1 MPPHAPAGCLG
12 GAAGSSDA
20 VVTFARRAPLPIL
33 LEVIVQTR
41 ADAREARRGGA
52 DRLEVVRDMASG
64 GLTPDASLVD
74 AIAEET
80 GLPLRVMVRENA
92 GYTTDAAELP
102 RLCRAVE
109 GFAGAGVDGLVLG
122 FAAAGRL
129 ALDEVRQ
136 VLASAP
142 SARVTFH
149 RAFDQ
154 VHDPLAAIDDIVALP
169 QVDRILTDGGGG
181 DAAGRAARLR
191 QYVAHAAGR
200 LHILAGGGVD
210 EHAFALFTQTRCVG
224 EIHVGRLARERDGP
238 DAPVSAARVRR
249 LRDLAG

>member
-1 MPPHAPAGCLG
+1 
-12 GAAGSSDA
+12 
-20 VVTFARRAPLPIL
+20 
-33 LEVIVQTR
+33 
-41 ADAREARRGGA
+41 
-52 DRLEVVRDMASG
+52 MASG
-64 GLTPDASLVD
+64 GLTPDASLVN

-109 GFAGAGVDGLVLG
+109 RFASARVDGLVLG

-129 ALDEVRQ
+129 ALDDVRQ
-136 VLASAP
+136 VLAPAP

-154 VHDPLAAIDDIVALP
+154 VHDPLAAIDEIAGLA

-181 DAAGRAARLR
+181 DAEGRAAMLR
-191 QYVAHAAGR
+191 QYVARAAGR
-200 LHILAGGGVD
+200 VHILAGGGVD
-210 EHAFALFTQTRCVG
+210 ERAFALFTRTRCVG
-224 EIHVGRLARERDGP
+224 EIHVGRLARAHDGA

-249 LRDLAG
+249 LRELAG